1 MEDKPRI
8 VIGEDDLVD
17 VPSDGT
23 AASARPTSDQTNTQ
37 VPATPSAPPALPP
50 VGNTLPRQVGVAKP
64 NLDGSAGRFLND
76 PRSSILIAAAV
87 GIFLGWAVTEIFNVQ
102 SLFDKALINATSE
115 SDFKQRLNVAAGV
128 WVGIVG
134 LIFGL
139 SYLTFDRAVSGAW
152 EEVGRRA
159 VRAAVPLAVVSFISG
174 YLAQWIYYEMASSAT
189 SVSTAYVARMIG
201 WAIFGGGVGLAIG
214 LVDKSKQRAI
224 NGALGG
230 LAGGAIGGVV
240 FEFVLRKEI
249 FGESLGRLV
258 ALLAV
263 GLAIAFAVRL
273 VETAR
278 REAWL
283 SIVAGGMSG
292 KEFIIYHELTRIGAS
307 PDCEIFL
314 LKDPA
319 VDKYHATI
327 LDRDGHRT
335 LAAVGPVSINQ
346 EPVREKILRSGD
358 QIQIGSTVISYA
370 ERDLAPAGMSR
381 R

>member
-1 MEDKPRI
+1 MTR
-8 VIGEDDLVD
+8 GLR
-17 VPSDGT
+17 S
-23 AASARPTSDQTNTQ
+23 
-37 VPATPSAPPALPP
+37 L
-50 VGNTLPRQVGVAKP
+50 LPRQ
-64 NLDGSAGRFLND
+64 SAYF
-76 PRSSILIAAAV
+76 
-87 GIFLGWAVTEIFNVQ
+87 WAGPSLRYLTVQ

-201 WAIFGGGVGLAIG
+201 WAIFGGGIGLAIG

-249 FGESLGRLV
+249 FGESLGSPGSSLGSGARYCLCGE
-258 ALLAV
+258 AGRDRSPG
-263 GLAIAFAVRL
+263 GLAQHRCRRHERQGIHHLPRTYPHRRVTRL
-273 VETAR
+273 RDIPPQGPGGRQVSRHYSGPR
-278 REAWL
+278 R
-283 SIVAGGMSG
+283 SSNTDGCRTGFHQS
-292 KEFIIYHELTRIGAS
+292 GAS
-307 PDCEIFL
+307 
-314 LKDPA
+314 
-319 VDKYHATI
+319 
-327 LDRDGHRT
+327 
-335 LAAVGPVSINQ
+335 
-346 EPVREKILRSGD
+346 SGED
-358 QIQIGSTVISYA
+358 TSQW
-370 ERDLAPAGMSR
+370 
-381 R
+381 